1 MGMMDGLITLLGI
14 LMGVGAATGDA
25 QLVIISGLVGGIA
38 NSFGT
43 SVGFYTSEQAERGQ
57 QIEFYKKK
65 RNVKIKETSR
75 YIHSKTEIYLE
86 TGFSFLAGAAALVFP
101 IIPFFF
107 TIPIFESMAMSFVI
121 SIAMLYML
129 GYKIGQLNNENA
141 LRSGFKYML
150 IGILSSLVAL
160 VIGEFLK
167 GVLLGSRVV

>member
-86 TGFSFLAGAAALVFP
+86 TGTDGGARQENGDWSPLG
-101 IIPFFF
+101 
-107 TIPIFESMAMSFVI
+107 TESPRI
-121 SIAMLYML
+121 HRR
-129 GYKIGQLNNENA
+129 
-141 LRSGFKYML
+141 RS
-150 IGILSSLVAL
+150 A
-160 VIGEFLK
+160 
-167 GVLLGSRVV
+167 